1 MQSFLVRLVT
11 RRAALAAAVLAGT
24 CIAVV
29 AVGQAR
35 DDLELLLGSR
45 CKLCEKWSGEQAA
58 RICSTCASQAGSKCV
73 LCRKWSAEGVMRIC
87 STCSS
92 RAGSKCVLCQ
102 KWSAEQVARICSTCQ
117 SR

>member
-1 MQSFLVRLVT
+1 MQLGLRPMS
-11 RRAALAAAVLAGT
+11 RRAAVAT
-24 CIAVV
+24 AVV
-29 AVGQAR
+29 VIAGVAAIAVGQGR
-35 DDLELLLGSR
+35 DGLDRLLGSK

-58 RICSTCASQAGSKCV
+58 RICSTCSSQAGSKCV

-87 STCSS
+87 STCAS